1 MDDDTEASVRTLTHT
16 RTHTH
21 TCTLV
26 VRGLHCQFTPWSYAY
41 SNVTK
46 SPVQGC
52 RRRQKAP
59 DTHFHHSFFF
69 FFFFFYLLSMKYLSW
84 LRDSP
89 RAKANKK
96 FRDLHR
102 PWSASPLFGL
112 KWSCNRWSYFK
123 ALAAACPVL
132 PISLSG
138 NTESLIYCLAAL
150 PQPSSPF
157 LLSVRTHKASLPR
170 SIHLQMAYLLYR
182 EGTKYQRE
190 RKSDALSDTSS
201 LTSQSP

>member
-1 MDDDTEASVRTLTHT
+1 M
-16 RTHTH
+16 
-21 TCTLV
+21 
-26 VRGLHCQFTPWSYAY
+26 
-41 SNVTK
+41 K
-46 SPVQGC
+46 S
-52 RRRQKAP
+52 
-59 DTHFHHSFFF
+59 
-69 FFFFFYLLSMKYLSW
+69 LSC
-84 LRDSP
+84 LRSSP
-89 RAKANKK
+89 RSQANQKC
-96 FRDLHR
+96 RDLHR

-150 PQPSSPF
+150 LQPSSPF

>member
-1 MDDDTEASVRTLTHT
+1 M
-16 RTHTH
+16 H
-21 TCTLV
+21 TCCAWATLPIYTLIL
-26 VRGLHCQFTPWSYAY
+26 RLLKRHQITSSRLQTETEGARY
-41 SNVTK
+41 SFSSLN
-46 SPVQGC
+46 
-52 RRRQKAP
+52 
-59 DTHFHHSFFF
+59 FF
-69 FFFFFYLLSMKYLSW
+69 FFFFFYLLSMKSLSC
-84 LRDSP
+84 LRSSP
-89 RAKANKK
+89 RSQANQKC
-96 FRDLHR
+96 RDLHR

-150 PQPSSPF
+150 LQPSSPF

-182 EGTKYQRE
+182 EGTKYQ
-190 RKSDALSDTSS
+190 
-201 LTSQSP
+201 